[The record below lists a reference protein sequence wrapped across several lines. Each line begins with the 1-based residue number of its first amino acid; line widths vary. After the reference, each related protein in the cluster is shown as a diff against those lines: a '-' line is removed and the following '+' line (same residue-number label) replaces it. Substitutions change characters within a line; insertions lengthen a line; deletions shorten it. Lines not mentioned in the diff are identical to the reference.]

1 MQPETRTS
9 RTSRSDEGILELT
22 NAVFKDIFDLSDETT
37 SRIIRIIRNQGQWF
51 DLKNSVRTLSGV
63 AHRRLNDVINMARS
77 APTDVQAD
85 APDENGEQEFSDNG
99 EFDRD
104 DDFGNDRI
112 DNNERPAYENMT
124 FVGYLIN
131 ELQYTDDDLRD
142 PAKKS
147 EIMRMMRAG
156 DNQAQQLVTRGEKE
170 QKQDQRQEIQQEKDP
185 QKAGL
190 RRRRLALQRQLAQI
204 DQQLEEPGTEQQQT
218 GFDSY

>member
-1 MQPETRTS
+1 MKKEIRIS

-22 NAVFKDIFDLSDETT
+22 NAVFKDIFALNDETT

-63 AHRRLNDVINMARS
+63 AHRRLNDVINMARQ
-77 APTDVQAD
+77 ATTDVLAD
-85 APDENGEQEFSDNG
+85 EVPDENGEQEFSDHG

-104 DDFGNDRI
+104 GVENGMDQ
-112 DNNERPAYENMT
+112 NERPAYENMT

-131 ELQYTDDDLRD
+131 ELQYTDQDLRD

-156 DNQAQQLVTRGEKE
+156 DGQAQQLVNRGEKE
-170 QKQDQRQEIQQEKDP
+170 QKQDQRQEIQQETDP
-185 QKAGL
+185 KKAGL
-190 RRRRLALQRQLAQI
+190 RRKRLALQRQIAQI
-204 DQQLEEPGTEQQQT
+204 DQQLEEPGTEQQQ

>member
-1 MQPETRTS
+1 MQQETRIT

-22 NAVFKDIFDLSDETT
+22 TAVFKDIFDLSEETT
-37 SRIIRIIRNQGQWF
+37 SRMIRIIRNQGQWF

-77 APTDVQAD
+77 APTDVLAD
-85 APDENGEQEFSDNG
+85 QPEDENGEQEFSDHN

-104 DDFGNDRI
+104 SGNERMDQ
-112 DNNERPAYENMT
+112 NERPAYENMT
-124 FVGYLIN
+124 FVSYLIN
-131 ELQYTDDDLRD
+131 ELQYSDQDLRD
-142 PAKKS
+142 PAKKQ
-147 EIMRMMRAG
+147 EITRMMRAG
-156 DNQAQQLVTRGEKE
+156 DSQAQQLVNRGEKQ

-204 DQQLEEPGTEQQQT
+204 DQQLEEPGTEQQT